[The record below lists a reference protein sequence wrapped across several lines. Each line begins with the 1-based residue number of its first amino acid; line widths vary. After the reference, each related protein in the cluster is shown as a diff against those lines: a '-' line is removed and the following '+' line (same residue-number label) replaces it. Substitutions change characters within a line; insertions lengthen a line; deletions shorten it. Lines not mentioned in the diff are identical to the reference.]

1 MNKISNKEI
10 LAMSVA
16 LLTVGTATVS
26 LLSKLKKIKAKSDE
40 ENFEKDCM
48 YMAYMD
54 DEVGRREW
62 NGKTINGDVIKF
74 PPKRE
79 SFYYRYQLFKE
90 MFSGVPASQR
100 EKELRKL
107 EQKYFEYKVN
117 HK

>member
-1 MNKISNKEI
+1 MKLSKKEFFAVSAA
-10 LAMSVA
+10 LVVCGTAAVSAMSK
-16 LLTVGTATVS
+16 LRE
-26 LLSKLKKIKAKSDE
+26 LKKKNEE
-40 ENFEKDCM
+40 ENFERDCM

-62 NGKTINGDVIKF
+62 NGKQINGDTIKF

-79 SFYYRYQLFKE
+79 SLYYRYQLFKE
-90 MFSGVPASQR
+90 MFTGSSPKER

-107 EQKYFEYKVN
+107 EQKYFEYKVR